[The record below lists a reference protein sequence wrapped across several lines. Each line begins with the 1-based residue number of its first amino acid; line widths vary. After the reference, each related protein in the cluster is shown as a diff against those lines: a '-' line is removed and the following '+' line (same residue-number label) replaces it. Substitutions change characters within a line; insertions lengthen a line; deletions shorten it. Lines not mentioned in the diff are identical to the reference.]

1 MLKPLAL
8 GLGLLT
14 LPAVALA
21 DIPPP
26 QIRQPAKKPAPQP
39 APQPAAQPASPAAL
53 DVAGSAP
60 RVQIALLLDT
70 SNSMDGLIDQARR
83 QLWTVVN
90 TFQKAR
96 RGKHL
101 AHLEIA
107 LYEYGK
113 SSLSEEGGYLR
124 QILPFTTDLDKVS
137 EELFGLKTN
146 GGDEYAGMVIQK
158 ATRNLEWSKAAGDLK
173 LIYIAGNEPFTQGP
187 VKYQSAIAD
196 ATERG
201 IVVNTIHC
209 GSPQEGASTG
219 WAEAA
224 KLAKG
229 LALNIDQ
236 NRAVAHIAAPQDDEI
251 ARLGRELN
259 KTYMGYGKK
268 GEEAKMRQEAQ
279 DTNAAASMGSAT
291 TRAVSKASRLYDN
304 SGWDLVDGTKKGAVK
319 LDELKEE
326 ELPPELKG
334 KSVEERKAI
343 VDAKAKERADLQ
355 SRIQKLQA
363 EREKYVAEKQK
374 AEASKGGD
382 TLDKA
387 IIESAT
393 KQAASQ
399 GLELE

>member
-1 MLKPLAL
+1 MHKPLAL

-14 LPAVALA
+14 LSAVALA
-21 DIPPP
+21 DLPPP
-26 QIRQPAKKPAPQP
+26 RPREPVKEKPAPQP
-39 APQPAAQPASPAAL
+39 ATPAAL
-53 DVAGSAP
+53 EAASTAP

-96 RGKHL
+96 RGKQL

-113 SSLSEEGGYLR
+113 SSLSAEGGYLR

-146 GGDEYAGMVIQK
+146 GGDEYCGMVIQK
-158 ATRNLEWSKAAGDLK
+158 ATRNLEWSKAPGDLK

-187 VKYQSAIAD
+187 VSYQSAIAE
-196 ATERG
+196 AKERG

-209 GSPQEGASTG
+209 GSAREGASTG
-219 WAEAA
+219 WAAAA
-224 KLAKG
+224 KLANG
-229 LALNIDQ
+229 QALNIDQ

-259 KTYMGYGKK
+259 KTYLGYGKK
-268 GEEAKMRQEAQ
+268 GAEAKMRQEAQ

-291 TRAVSKASRLYDN
+291 TRAVSKASRLYDS

-326 ELPPELKG
+326 ELPAELQG
-334 KSVEERKAI
+334 KSVAERKAI
-343 VDAKAKERADLQ
+343 VDAKAQERSELQ
-355 SRIQKLQA
+355 ARIQKLQA

-374 AEASKGGD
+374 AAAAQGGD

-393 KQAASQ
+393 KQAAAQ
-399 GLELE
+399 GLVLE